1 MTNNVSLTFSV
12 GDSTLAAYN
21 SYWAR
26 KIELVS
32 LNIRFSVVLP
42 FLYNLM
48 AGNYGRGKP
57 QTMSFWQVC
66 WMNDV
71 NMWWCRK
78 QQCFQG
84 HGGVTCRTF
93 WVMYAPY
100 IVSTKCTRYHLL
112 LSIYCWK
119 HEKLH
124 WEGNEL
130 CIIIV
135 NNEQILFGFV
145 LRWWFF
151 QVNGFW

>member
-57 QTMSFWQVC
+57 KLSHFDKC
-66 WMNDV
+66 AGWMMWTCDV
-71 NMWWCRK
+71 VGCSSVFKDMA
-78 QQCFQG
+78 G
-84 HGGVTCRTF
+84 SH
-93 WVMYAPY
+93 A
-100 IVSTKCTRYHLL
+100 
-112 LSIYCWK
+112 
-119 HEKLH
+119 E
-124 WEGNEL
+124 
-130 CIIIV
+130 
-135 NNEQILFGFV
+135 LFGLCMLHILCLQNV
-145 LRWWFF
+145 
-151 QVNGFW
+151 